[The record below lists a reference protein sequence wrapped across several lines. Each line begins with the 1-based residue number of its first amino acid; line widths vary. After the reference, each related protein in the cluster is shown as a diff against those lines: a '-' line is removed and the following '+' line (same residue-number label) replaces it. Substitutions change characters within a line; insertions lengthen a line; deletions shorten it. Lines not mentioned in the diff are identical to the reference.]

1 MNPHISLPRTTGG
14 PSNFGGTTPSSR
26 NEGLRMPRFFKR
38 LFKFPQMDFEMAIWE
53 MTSLIIA
60 PKKVFRSIYYH
71 KQTKNT
77 WHRPDPSFTYL
88 LSFFLLLTSLAWGLA
103 YADGFPRTLRIT
115 LVFIFVHFLL
125 LSLLVATLFYF
136 LVGRLL
142 GPGVR
147 GLPGRRRQGLFGN
160 LGEEGE
166 GGNELEFGYC
176 WDVAIRAFVPIWV
189 FLYVV
194 QFLCMPVVATN
205 HWLSILLSNTL
216 YLAALNYYFI
226 ITFLGYNA
234 LPFLHH
240 TELLLVPIAITTIL
254 WFVSLFGLNLSR
266 HLAPVLWAG
275 AKLRKVV

>member
-1 MNPHISLPRTTGG
+1 
-14 PSNFGGTTPSSR
+14 
-26 NEGLRMPRFFKR
+26 MPRFFKR

-103 YADGFPRTLRIT
+103 YADGFSKPFQIT
-115 LVFIFVHFLL
+115 LVFIFVHFLAM
-125 LSLLVATLFYF
+125 SLLVATVAYF

-142 GPGVR
+142 GPGVP
-147 GLPGRRRQGLFGN
+147 GLPGRRRQGLFTQP
-160 LGEEGE
+160 GEEE
-166 GGNELEFGYC
+166 QLEFGYC
-176 WDVAIRAFVPIWV
+176 FDVAIRAFVPIWV
-189 FLYVV
+189 FLYVI
-194 QFLCMPVVATN
+194 QFLLMPLIASNFWV
-205 HWLSILLSNTL
+205 SLLFGNSL
-216 YLAALNYYFI
+216 YLLAFGYYI
-226 ITFLGYNA
+226 VITFLGYNA

-240 TELLLVPIAITTIL
+240 TVLLLAPIAILTIL
-254 WFVSLFGLNLSR
+254 WFTSLFGLNLPK

-275 AKLRKVV
+275 AKLRKDV

>member
-1 MNPHISLPRTTGG
+1 
-14 PSNFGGTTPSSR
+14 
-26 NEGLRMPRFFKR
+26 MPRFFKR

-88 LSFFLLLTSLAWGLA
+88 LSLFLFLTSIAWGAA
-103 YADGFPRTLRIT
+103 YADGFGPTLHVT
-115 LVFIFVHFLL
+115 LAFIFLHFVV
-125 LSLLVATLFYF
+125 LSLVIATICYLI
-136 LVGRLL
+136 VGRLL
-142 GPGVR
+142 GPGVK
-147 GLPGRRRQGLFGN
+147 GLPGRRRQGLFN
-160 LGEEGE
+160 MEAGE

-194 QFLCMPVVATN
+194 QFLLMPVVASRY
-205 HWLSILLSNTL
+205 WLSLLIGNSL
-216 YLAALNYYFI
+216 YLLALNYYFI

-240 TELLLVPIAITTIL
+240 TELLLAPIAVCTIL
-254 WFVSLFGLNLSR
+254 WFASLFGLNLPK

-275 AKLRKVV
+275 AKLRKHV

>member
-1 MNPHISLPRTTGG
+1 MNPHISLPRPTGG

-53 MTSLIIA
+53 MLSLIIA

-88 LSFFLLLTSLAWGLA
+88 LSGFLLLTALGWGLA
-103 YADGFPRTLRIT
+103 YADGAARTLRIM
-115 LVFIFVHFLL
+115 LVFMFGHFLL
-125 LSLLVATLFYF
+125 LSLLIATLFYF

-142 GPGVR
+142 GPGVK
-147 GLPGRRRQGLFGN
+147 GLPGRRRQGLFN
-160 LGEEGE
+160 MEEGE
-166 GGNELEFGYC
+166 GAAELEFGYC

-194 QFLCMPVVATN
+194 QFLLMPVIASKLWISV
-205 HWLSILLSNTL
+205 LVGNTL
-216 YLAALNYYFI
+216 YLVALNYYFI

-240 TELLLVPIAITTIL
+240 TELLLVPVGVCTVL
-254 WFVSLFGLNLSR
+254 WFISLGGFNLPK

-275 AKLRKVV
+275 AKLRKAV